1 MSRGLY
7 GAAGGIREGA
17 SGLCAALRK
26 AESAGDSD
34 TSGVVA
40 GETSALV
47 GISSAT
53 SAGLQQEGY
62 LGAGEPQAVS
72 SWRYPADNEFLVAKS
87 VLLPAELVKTAVT
100 LPKFLW

>member
-53 SAGLQQEGY
+53 SAKAERGGRGCEASVGGELAG
-62 LGAGEPQAVS
+62 GAAAGGVS
-72 SWRYPADNEFLVAKS
+72 GGRAAASGVFMALS
-87 VLLPAELVKTAVT
+87 GG
-100 LPKFLW
+100 